1 MVHFFHFHW
10 SSKILIKLPNPI
22 TYLTVSLLKIT
33 EEEFRQSN
41 PAISLAITFFLHTY
55 TEANSTQHPLY
66 VYTNTVTLVCI
77 GTGCLVNKKSNI
89 MTEKWVA
96 PKSKMI
102 EGWTMRC
109 LLNHTCDKNE
119 ELRNWNWKINLDAE
133 TFSINAILPELQQ
146 TQKESI
152 KALKMYSRLTLST
165 MKREDKDGKTRS
177 TLDWKGGLLDL
188 KQFHQ
193 KE

>member
-1 MVHFFHFHW
+1 
-10 SSKILIKLPNPI
+10 
-22 TYLTVSLLKIT
+22 
-33 EEEFRQSN
+33 
-41 PAISLAITFFLHTY
+41 
-55 TEANSTQHPLY
+55 
-66 VYTNTVTLVCI
+66 
-77 GTGCLVNKKSNI
+77 

-109 LLNHTCDKNE
+109 LLNHTYDKND

-133 TFSINAILPELQQ
+133 TFSIKAILRELQQ

-152 KALKMYSRLTLST
+152 KALKMYPRLTLST

-177 TLDWKGGLLDL
+177 TLDWKGGLLDP
-188 KQFHQ
+188 KQFRQ
-193 KE
+193 KEQHCFLHVIHMKSWCFSMQEFLQDELVSKNMKSDKRARTALKRK

>member
-1 MVHFFHFHW
+1 
-10 SSKILIKLPNPI
+10 
-22 TYLTVSLLKIT
+22 
-33 EEEFRQSN
+33 
-41 PAISLAITFFLHTY
+41 
-55 TEANSTQHPLY
+55 
-66 VYTNTVTLVCI
+66 
-77 GTGCLVNKKSNI
+77 

-109 LLNHTCDKNE
+109 LLNHTCDQNE

-146 TQKESI
+146 TQKEFI
-152 KALKMYSRLTLST
+152 KALKMYSRLNIEHHEE
-165 MKREDKDGKTRS
+165 REDKDGKTRS
-177 TLDWKGGLLDL
+177 TLDWKGGLLDP

-193 KE
+193 KEQHCFLHVIHMKSWCFSMQEFLQDELVSKNMESDKRARTALKRKEKPRNGSHTWIVSWTSGICFSGRPILLALCSQPQMWEHWNYRM